1 MNNVVEIISK
11 SCYNTPTNNKEQIMI
26 DTSIPYYPLVMH
38 KTDAF
43 NYPKYELPEGYKFV
57 FYKDGDAE
65 KWSEVQTAVGSFSSV
80 EVGTKVF
87 LRDFINGQ
95 TLDAKERVLFVTDE
109 KGEYIGTASL
119 WDGNEYGKRLQRI
132 HWVAVKDEHGGKGI
146 AKAMLTRLFDLYNEL
161 GFCGFIYLTT
171 GTRNYPAV
179 KLYERFGFE
188 LYRGKKSLFKDISDE
203 EFVSRNATAIEL
215 LDKMLNR

>member
-1 MNNVVEIISK
+1 
-11 SCYNTPTNNKEQIMI
+11 MI

-38 KTDAF
+38 KTDAS

-80 EVGTKVF
+80 EVGTQVF

-95 TLDAKERVLFVTDE
+95 MLDAKERVLFVTDE

-146 AKAMLTRLFDLYNEL
+146 AKAMTASFL
-161 GFCGFIYLTT
+161 
-171 GTRNYPAV
+171 P
-179 KLYERFGFE
+179 
-188 LYRGKKSLFKDISDE
+188 SLFFLSAPADCS
-203 EFVSRNATAIEL
+203 SRLTPRIPITMIATATQITGAISSPKNSAHMTVHIAPEVFSMGSERDSSINL
-215 LDKMLNR
+215 MPKKEQAMDTI

>member
-1 MNNVVEIISK
+1 
-11 SCYNTPTNNKEQIMI
+11 MI

-57 FYKDGDAE
+57 FFQDGDE
-65 KWSEVQTAVGSFSSV
+65 IKWSEIQTAVGSFGSV
-80 EVGTKVF
+80 ETGVKVF
-87 LRDFINGQ
+87 NDSFVDGEI
-95 TLDAKERVLFVTDE
+95 LDAKERMIFVVAPD
-109 KGEYIGTASL
+109 GEYIGTAAL
-119 WDGNEYGKRLQRI
+119 WDGDEYGKRLQRI

-146 AKAMLTRLFDLYNEL
+146 AKAMLSRLFDLYNEL

-179 KLYERFGFE
+179 KIYERFGFE
-188 LYRGKKSLFKDISDE
+188 LYRGERSLFPDLSDE
-203 EFVSRNATAIEL
+203 EFVKRNTVAIEL
-215 LDKMLNR
+215 LNKMLNR